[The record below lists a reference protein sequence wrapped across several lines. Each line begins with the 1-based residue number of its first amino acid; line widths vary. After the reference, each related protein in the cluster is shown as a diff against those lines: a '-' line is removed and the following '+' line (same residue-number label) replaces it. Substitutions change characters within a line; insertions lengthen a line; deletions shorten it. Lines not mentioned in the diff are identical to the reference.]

1 MKDGSKITYWLSVT
15 IVQKTL
21 DGQYINLEIPNG
33 ANYLKKYFNLFSSS
47 KHLHGLNLI
56 GIKKNFWSKSTF
68 ISLFLNIDAHV
79 CIYVFICTIHG
90 LHLNDFKCHSL

>member
-21 DGQYINLEIPNG
+21 DGQYIKLEIPNG
-33 ANYLKKYFNLFSSS
+33 ANYSREYFNLFSSS
-47 KHLHGLNLI
+47 KHLHGPNPI
-56 GIKKNFWSKSTF
+56 GTKKCFWSKSTF

-79 CIYVFICTIHG
+79 CTIHG
-90 LHLNDFKCHSL
+90 LHLSDFKCHSL